1 MDSVISVSSGAVC
14 PKCKN
19 KSAPAGSYL
28 AVQVP
33 VPLKVRVLFF
43 YVSISMMV
51 ELKYCPACGYL
62 AVNAAQK

>member
-1 MDSVISVSSGAVC
+1 MDSVISISSGAVC

-19 KSAPAGSYL
+19 KSAPAGSYV

-43 YVSISMMV
+43 NVAVSLSV
-51 ELKYCPACGYL
+51 EIKYCPVCGYL
-62 AVNAAQK
+62 AVNAGQK